1 LEVFIGRGVAIGS
14 CSWQLARSSW
24 QFSTLSTIF
33 NNLPLLHLP
42 PFLLIFKKLTFAK
55 KNSRMEKKA
64 SESLVVMTELVLP
77 NDTNNFGNLM
87 GGRLMYWMDIA
98 AALAAMKH
106 CAAPVVTASVDNIS
120 FETPIKIGNVVH
132 IEAKVTRA
140 FNSSME
146 VHMNVWGEDAIQQYR
161 YKSNE
166 AYYTFVALDPNG
178 KPRPINTLVPE
189 TEDEI
194 KLHEGA
200 LRRRQIRLILGGKM
214 KPEDAEELK
223 ALFVK

>member
-1 LEVFIGRGVAIGS
+1 MDKTPAD
-14 CSWQLARSSW
+14 
-24 QFSTLSTIF
+24 
-33 NNLPLLHLP
+33 
-42 PFLLIFKKLTFAK
+42 
-55 KNSRMEKKA
+55 
-64 SESLVVMTELVLP
+64 SLVIMTELVLP

-98 AALAAMKH
+98 AALAAAKH

-120 FETPIKIGNVVH
+120 FESSIKIGNVVH

-140 FNSSME
+140 FKSSME
-146 VHMNVWGEDAIQQYR
+146 VHMKVWGEDPIQQYK

-178 KPRPINTLVPE
+178 KPRTVPPVQPQ

-194 KLHEGA
+194 KLFDGA
-200 LRRRQIRLILGGKM
+200 LRRRQLRLILGGKL
-214 KPEDAEELK
+214 KPDEAPELK
-223 ALFVK
+223 ALFIK

>member
-1 LEVFIGRGVAIGS
+1 M
-14 CSWQLARSSW
+14 QK
-24 QFSTLSTIF
+24 
-33 NNLPLLHLP
+33 
-42 PFLLIFKKLTFAK
+42 FKIMQK
-55 KNSRMEKKA
+55 SA
-64 SESLVVMTELVLP
+64 SQSLVIMTELVLP

-166 AYYTFVALDPNG
+166 AYYTFVALDPNN
-178 KPRPINTLVPE
+178 KPRAINQLLPE

-194 KLHEGA
+194 KLYEGA

-214 KPEDAEELK
+214 KPEDADELK